1 MIKKCLSA
9 LLFIVLPLVAVG
21 EPVRFHCT
29 FVSEPAPVDTDK
41 PQTGIQDPYALAV
54 AAAAAEAPYKLM
66 PMVITADEETREVTL
81 TKNWQVDF
89 RTYGAPPAKAEGLF
103 SAESITFWRVDEV
116 PSFGD
121 AGTVKVL
128 TTYEIDRRTL
138 ELSRGSATDQSDGG
152 EWTTTQVLEKV
163 ADCLIR

>member
-54 AAAAAEAPYKLM
+54 AAAAAEGGKARPLRLN
-66 PMVITADEETREVTL
+66 PDVLADVARRCGQAR
-81 TKNWQVDF
+81 K
-89 RTYGAPPAKAEGLF
+89 PAG
-103 SAESITFWRVDEV
+103 
-116 PSFGD
+116 
-121 AGTVKVL
+121 
-128 TTYEIDRRTL
+128 
-138 ELSRGSATDQSDGG
+138 
-152 EWTTTQVLEKV
+152 
-163 ADCLIR
+163 